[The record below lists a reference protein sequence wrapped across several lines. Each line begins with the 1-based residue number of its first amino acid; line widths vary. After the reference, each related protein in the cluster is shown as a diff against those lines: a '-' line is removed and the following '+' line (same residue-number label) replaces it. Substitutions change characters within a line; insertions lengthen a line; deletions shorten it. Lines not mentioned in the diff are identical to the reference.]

1 MASYWLEEPCKPL
14 PRTPVA
20 GVPDVEIVG
29 GGVTGCSCAL
39 VLAEAGL
46 RVRLHEAREIA
57 GGASGR
63 NGGFALRGGAM
74 PYDVARRQLG
84 NDRARTYWELT
95 EDAQRLLATLA
106 GDAFRPVGSLRLAV
120 DDDERAEL
128 RAEYDALVEHEF
140 EAEWLENL
148 PPALARRFTAAVLHP
163 ADGALHPARWVRRLA
178 GLAADAGAELVERSR
193 VDTLDDLSAGRV
205 VLATD
210 GSGMGLV
217 PELDAAIR
225 PTRGQVLVTEPL
237 PELLF
242 ERPHYARHGFDY
254 WQQTPDR
261 RLVIGGSRDAGAD
274 AEWTDDEA
282 VTDVVQE
289 RIEALASD
297 LLGRS
302 PEVTHRWAGIWGTTD
317 DLLPLVGSLPGSD
330 RVWVAAGYSGH
341 GNVLGFAAGRLVARA
356 LLGDRDPILD
366 ILDPARAAAAA

>member
-1 MASYWLEEPCKPL
+1 MVSYWLEEPGQPL

-46 RVRLHEAREIA
+46 RVRLHEARELA

-74 PYDVARRQLG
+74 PYDIARRQLG
-84 NDRARTYWELT
+84 DDRARTYWALT
-95 EDAQRLLATLA
+95 EDAQRLLATVA

-120 DDDERAEL
+120 DGERAEL
-128 RAEYDALVEHEF
+128 RAEYDALVDHGF
-140 EAEWLENL
+140 EAEWLEDL

-163 ADGALHPARWVRRLA
+163 ADGALQPARWVRRLA
-178 GLAADAGAELVERSR
+178 GLATDAGAELVERSR
-193 VDTLDDLSAGRV
+193 VETLDDLRAGRV
-205 VLATD
+205 VVATD
-210 GSGMGLV
+210 GSGNGLV

-237 PELLF
+237 QELLF

-261 RLVIGGSRDAGAD
+261 RLVIGGSRDAGVD

-366 ILDPARAAAAA
+366 ILDPARAVAAA